1 MKPKEVITFIL
12 EIIVGL
18 ILATVLLAFWIGIG
32 LFIYCMVT

>member
-18 ILATVLLAFWIGIG
+18 ILATVLLAFWISIG
-32 LFIYCMVT
+32 LFIYCMIT